1 METPPEYLAPEIDGN
16 DVPRERNG
24 FVSFWLWLCLVINV
38 LFAIGYFALLFSDR
52 GLFAR
57 QPEPIAIRLAWFAL
71 SLALVYGYWSLL
83 KWRKLGW
90 TILCAVAVL
99 NSIVNIA
106 TTGPAG
112 FLSLLPLLILYLIL
126 QIRKNG
132 ISCWSWLE

>member
-1 METPPEYLAPEIDGN
+1 METPPEYYSPETDGT
-16 DVPRERNG
+16 DMPRQRNG

-38 LFAIGYFALLFSDR
+38 LIAIGYFALLFSDR

-57 QPEPIAIRLAWFAL
+57 QPEPTAIRLAWLAL
-71 SLALVYGYWSLL
+71 SLALVYGYWLLL

-90 TILCAVAVL
+90 TILCGVAVL
-99 NSIVNIA
+99 NTIVNIA